1 MPKNPP
7 DLPRLLPS
15 ADPADRVRVQ
25 QTAFSYDVMGRY
37 VCNDWEEI
45 KAQVVDGGFPFDV
58 VVIGAG
64 MFGAYCAEQLY
75 RGGAGSGLRIL
86 VLDAGALLFPTHI
99 QNLPQRLG
107 GNVGGPAYPRT
118 REDGSGTQNVVWGI
132 PWISNEPFPGL
143 AYCIGGR
150 SLFWGGWSPRLTA
163 EDLVRWPAEVAD
175 YLTGPAGYDR
185 TEVEI
190 GTVPTADYMAGTA
203 FHQQLLAAFGTAI
216 GAVGAPLRPPVAE
229 APLAV
234 QGSSPGSGIFPFDKF
249 SSAPRLVDAIR
260 NDAAVDFTAGDVSRR
275 IFLVPRTPVV
285 GLGVTD
291 KRVSSLE
298 LSVNGVHTMLAI
310 QPTCA
315 VVLAAGTIETTRL
328 ALTFLGVG
336 DRRFGSPRL
345 GNLIGHLRS
354 NITVRVRRAA
364 LGLPAGPPSALE
376 TTALLVRGSALGRRF
391 HFQVSAAA
399 VGGTDP
405 EKNMWE
411 QVPDIDTLDQIR
423 ANQDPDWITMVLR
436 GIGEM
441 APNATLAPDP
451 ARSWIDLS
459 TEIDPRLGT
468 RRAYVN
474 LVPTGDDIRLWAA
487 MDRAGFDLAAQLAG
501 ANPKNIEYL
510 DRLTG
515 RWLAARP
522 QPDAVGG
529 GPWRDPLGSTHDEAG
544 PLFMGAPGGSLTD
557 TTGRFHHLANA
568 YVAGPALFPTL
579 GSANP
584 SLTGLALARRTA
596 ETIVAERALA
606 APEDGFTPLSP
617 DPAGW
622 RMVAAPGTNPVMRRL
637 GAILQTA
644 GGYGLYWYLGQ
655 QFTNAA
661 FWVEWRELAAGDN
674 SGIYLRTPDPWVPDA
689 LHRADAQGHEI
700 QIDDLG
706 AGNPAGLGIH
716 RTGAVYGLQAPTGF
730 PAHPPGQWNSYLLET
745 DGPRIRV
752 TLNGMLVNDYTSDR
766 SGTGFLA
773 LQVHS
778 GTVQFRNL
786 RAKTL
791 P

>member
-1 MPKNPP
+1 
-7 DLPRLLPS
+7 L
-15 ADPADRVRVQ
+15 
-25 QTAFSYDVMGRY
+25 
-37 VCNDWEEI
+37 
-45 KAQVVDGGFPFDV
+45 
-58 VVIGAG
+58 
-64 MFGAYCAEQLY
+64 
-75 RGGAGSGLRIL
+75 
-86 VLDAGALLFPTHI
+86 
-99 QNLPQRLG
+99 
-107 GNVGGPAYPRT
+107 
-118 REDGSGTQNVVWGI
+118 TQ
-132 PWISNEPFPGL
+132 
-143 AYCIGGR
+143 
-150 SLFWGGWSPRLTA
+150 
-163 EDLVRWPAEVAD
+163 
-175 YLTGPAGYDR
+175 
-185 TEVEI
+185 
-190 GTVPTADYMAGTA
+190 
-203 FHQQLLAAFGTAI
+203 
-216 GAVGAPLRPPVAE
+216 PVAE

-234 QGSSPGSGIFPFDKF
+234 QGSSPGPGIFPFDKF
-249 SSAPRLVDAIR
+249 SSAPWLVDAVR
-260 NDAAVDFTAGDVSRR
+260 NDAAVDFVAGDVSRR

-291 KRVSSLE
+291 GRVSSLE
-298 LSVNGVHTMLAI
+298 LSVNRVRTTLPVP
-310 QPTCA
+310 PTCA

-336 DRRFGSPRL
+336 DDRFGSPRL
-345 GNLIGHLRS
+345 GNLMGHLRS
-354 NITVRVRRAA
+354 NITVRIRRTA
-364 LGLPAGPPSALE
+364 LGLPAGPPGELE
-376 TTALLVRGSALGRRF
+376 TTAFLVRGSALGRRF

-405 EKNMWE
+405 ERNMWE

-459 TEIDPRLGT
+459 SEIDPWLGT

-474 LVPTGDDIRLWAA
+474 LVPTGDDIGLWAA
-487 MDRAGFDLAAQLAG
+487 MDRAGFDLAGQLAG
-501 ANPKNIEYL
+501 PDPKNIEYL

-515 RWLAARP
+515 RWLATRP

-529 GPWRDPLGSTHDEAG
+529 GPWRDPLGSTHHEAG
-544 PLFMGAPGGSLTD
+544 PLFMGAPGCSLTD

-568 YVAGPALFPTL
+568 YVAGPALFPAL

-584 SLTGLALARRTA
+584 SLTGLTLARRTA
-596 ETIVAERALA
+596 ETIVAERTLA
-606 APEDGFTPLSP
+606 APDGFTPLTL
-617 DPAGW
+617 DPAAW

-655 QFTNAA
+655 QFTDAA

-674 SGIYLRTPDPWVPDA
+674 SGIYLRASDPWVPDA
-689 LHRADAQGHEI
+689 LHQADARGHEI

-706 AGNPAGLGIH
+706 AGSPAGLGIH

-730 PAHPPGQWNSYLLET
+730 PVQPPRQWNSYLLVT

-752 TLNGMLVNDYTSDR
+752 TLNGSPVNDYTSDR
-766 SGTGFLA
+766 NATGFLA